1 MNWYKTIFAGAQGD
15 YLHSLGAS
23 QEIIAYIVSQPNMQY
38 LINAFRKNPQMTLEQ
53 VKEISNPNKRELTEL
68 ESTFIDTCW
77 ANSGVGKWALIQLQK
92 MFRTAERTG
101 QSFYPDVSTAIA
113 YRLTLQHTCGRM
125 NEVGQQFAQIGDWVV
140 RSEDEFD
147 LLNYTYEQA
156 VVASDAWHE
165 RMAKG
170 GAGKEYEEKN
180 IVYGPEWV
188 NRGGDKIDEFEGWTI
203 QNVKTANDLEV
214 EGHLMDHCFAP
225 GALVRTK
232 SGYKSIEDIKTGE
245 EVLCEGGGFNRVL
258 RLFKNQY
265 NGPMIKFATRF
276 GIKETLVTLNHEFV
290 TMIKNQ
296 KHFESKH
303 QCRKH
308 ICGQVKHNSN
318 EIHNLKWEKIGNL
331 NSWSYLLSTVPR
343 QFADINTVKVPE
355 QYTNSRRRGNRIY
368 TVNSDFLWIIGM
380 FIAEGSA
387 TGDQIS
393 FGLSKDERNYVD
405 KIMSFFTDNGFYA
418 KIRKDKEDYGGMVV
432 VIRSRMLSD
441 WFSNWLGKGC
451 DNKHIPS
458 ELLNLPNE
466 KVYHLYK
473 GVLDG
478 DGCESHKVLNQT
490 SPVLALQMTEIGL
503 RLGIVPTISHRTNKG
518 KKDTYPIEGIDT
530 SLSYKKSKVEK
541 QNIWNLDNN
550 LLIHPHVFEKVK
562 YTGPVYNLEVE
573 NVHSYTIQNILVHN
587 CVGGYCD
594 DVERG
599 DSIIYSLRDPK
610 NMPHVTI
617 EVDGHEGGVNQ
628 VQGHSNS
635 EPKDKYKDMIK
646 HWIQNDKNS
655 PKFMD
660 DPEEGILKGY
670 WELRNL
676 RDMSPR
682 LLLES
687 LESRVAGG
695 DEYGLRHGDIYYD
708 MTNVFDLAWRSVG
721 KNAQYGMYAGDG
733 GLGEFMVEAALD
745 SDDLSKEDD
754 NKKCLRSL
762 IDEMTQVEEDSRDE
776 YQRQHIDVG
785 IPYPQEEEYENPAEY
800 EEALEDYQ
808 KQEDELLSGMFP
820 FPWVTLLWQK
830 IQEKFQQRYDQ
841 DFTKWYEEY
850 QERRREEMKER
861 ERLREL
867 NREPKTILDD

>member
-1 MNWYKTIFAGAQGD
+1 
-15 YLHSLGAS
+15 
-23 QEIIAYIVSQPNMQY
+23 
-38 LINAFRKNPQMTLEQ
+38 
-53 VKEISNPNKRELTEL
+53 
-68 ESTFIDTCW
+68 
-77 ANSGVGKWALIQLQK
+77 
-92 MFRTAERTG
+92 
-101 QSFYPDVSTAIA
+101 
-113 YRLTLQHTCGRM
+113 
-125 NEVGQQFAQIGDWVV
+125 
-140 RSEDEFD
+140 
-147 LLNYTYEQA
+147 
-156 VVASDAWHE
+156 
-165 RMAKG
+165 
-170 GAGKEYEEKN
+170 
-180 IVYGPEWV
+180 
-188 NRGGDKIDEFEGWTI
+188 
-203 QNVKTANDLEV
+203 
-214 EGHLMDHCFAP
+214 
-225 GALVRTK
+225 
-232 SGYKSIEDIKTGE
+232 
-245 EVLCEGGGFNRVL
+245 
-258 RLFKNQY
+258 
-265 NGPMIKFATRF
+265 
-276 GIKETLVTLNHEFV
+276 
-290 TMIKNQ
+290 
-296 KHFESKH
+296 
-303 QCRKH
+303 
-308 ICGQVKHNSN
+308 
-318 EIHNLKWEKIGNL
+318 
-331 NSWSYLLSTVPR
+331 
-343 QFADINTVKVPE
+343 
-355 QYTNSRRRGNRIY
+355 
-368 TVNSDFLWIIGM
+368 
-380 FIAEGSA
+380 
-387 TGDQIS
+387 
-393 FGLSKDERNYVD
+393 
-405 KIMSFFTDNGFYA
+405 
-418 KIRKDKEDYGGMVV
+418 
-432 VIRSRMLSD
+432 
-441 WFSNWLGKGC
+441 
-451 DNKHIPS
+451 
-458 ELLNLPNE
+458 
-466 KVYHLYK
+466 
-473 GVLDG
+473 
-478 DGCESHKVLNQT
+478 
-490 SPVLALQMTEIGL
+490 
-503 RLGIVPTISHRTNKG
+503 
-518 KKDTYPIEGIDT
+518 
-530 SLSYKKSKVEK
+530 
-541 QNIWNLDNN
+541 
-550 LLIHPHVFEKVK
+550 
-562 YTGPVYNLEVE
+562 
-573 NVHSYTIQNILVHN
+573 
-587 CVGGYCD
+587 
-594 DVERG
+594 
-599 DSIIYSLRDPK
+599 LRDPK